1 MRVPCPEVLR
11 VATVGVDVVIWK
23 LTFEVALIGLGAV
36 HVDSDAVSVQLKE
49 TGPLKPPTK
58 ATVTVA
64 SMLPPA

>member
-1 MRVPCPEVLR
+1 M
-11 VATVGVDVVIWK
+11 IWK

-49 TGPLKPPTK
+49 TGPVKPPTS

-64 SMLPPA
+64 SSCPLA